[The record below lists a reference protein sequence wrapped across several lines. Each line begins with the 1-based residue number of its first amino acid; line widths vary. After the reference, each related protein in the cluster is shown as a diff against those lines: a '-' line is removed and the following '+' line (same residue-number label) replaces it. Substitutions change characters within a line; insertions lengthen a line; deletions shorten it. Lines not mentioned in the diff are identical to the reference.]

1 MNHAHGLIGTVF
13 TVQKL
18 VRKKERTR
26 VKRDEASCGVLSF
39 LMEEADS
46 GGLMVWWENI
56 SSAPSRL
63 VAKAL
68 Q

>member
-1 MNHAHGLIGTVF
+1 MKHHVEF
-13 TVQKL
+13 FF
-18 VRKKERTR
+18 
-26 VKRDEASCGVLSF
+26 SF